1 MFNGRIGVAALV
13 VLHYRRGVM
22 SLAPQPSSPTKG
34 SVMLTARVDREL
46 LAAFDAVAEGRGGR
60 SALLRTVL
68 QQALKHV
75 ADAPRIA
82 PRADSAGNRVSLT
95 FTNAET
101 AVLDHRA
108 MERGVDR
115 AGWIKAL
122 VRRHIALK
130 TGVDDGLRDAVAP
143 IRMQLQRIGR
153 NLNQAMK
160 AGNAAM
166 MADSG
171 LQIDRELRRIADMRE
186 EINEQ
191 ITALADVLRGETAFW
206 EVAD

>member
-1 MFNGRIGVAALV
+1 MW
-13 VLHYRRGVM
+13 RRTYYITLWVM
-22 SLAPQPSSPTKG
+22 SIPPLPASPTKETA
-34 SVMLTARVDREL
+34 MLTARIDREL

-68 QQALKHV
+68 QQSLKHT

-82 PRADSAGNRVSLT
+82 PRADSPSNRVNLR
-95 FTNAET
+95 FTDVET

-108 MERGVDR
+108 AQRGVDR

-122 VRRHIALK
+122 VRRHLALK
-130 TGVDDGLRDAVAP
+130 AGVDDGLRDAVAP
-143 IRMQLQRIGR
+143 IRMQLTRIGR

-191 ITALADVLRGETAFW
+191 IAALADVLRGETAFW
-206 EVAD
+206 EVSD

>member
-1 MFNGRIGVAALV
+1 
-13 VLHYRRGVM
+13 
-22 SLAPQPSSPTKG
+22 
-34 SVMLTARVDREL
+34 MLTARVDREL
-46 LAAFDAVAEGRGGR
+46 LAAFDALAEGRGGR
-60 SALLRTVL
+60 SALLRSVL

-75 ADAPRIA
+75 GDAPRIA
-82 PRADSAGNRVSLT
+82 PRADAAGNRVSLR
-95 FTNAET
+95 FTDAEI

-108 MERGVDR
+108 AERGVDR
-115 AGWIKAL
+115 AGWVKAL
-122 VRRHIALK
+122 ARRHFGLK
-130 TGVDDGLRDAVAP
+130 GGVDDGLRDAVAP

-171 LQIDRELRRIADMRE
+171 LQIDGELRRIADMRE

-191 ITALADVLRGETAFW
+191 IAALGDVLRGDVAFW
-206 EVAD
+206 KVAD

>member
-1 MFNGRIGVAALV
+1 
-13 VLHYRRGVM
+13 
-22 SLAPQPSSPTKG
+22 
-34 SVMLTARVDREL
+34 MLTARVDREL
-46 LAAFDAVAEGRGGR
+46 LAAFDAFAEGRGGR
-60 SALLRTVL
+60 SALLRAVL
-68 QQALKHV
+68 QQALRHI
-75 ADAPRIA
+75 ADAPLIA
-82 PRADSAGNRVSLT
+82 PRAESASNRISLR
-95 FTNAET
+95 FTDAET
-101 AVLDHRA
+101 AVLDHHA
-108 MERGVDR
+108 SERGIDR

-122 VRRHIALK
+122 VRRHLALK
-130 TGVDDGLRDAVAP
+130 GGVDDGMRDAVAP

-191 ITALADVLRGETAFW
+191 IAVLGDALRGDTAYW
-206 EVAD
+206 QVAD

>member
-1 MFNGRIGVAALV
+1 MLAAP
-13 VLHYRRGVM
+13 
-22 SLAPQPSSPTKG
+22 SSSPTKATA
-34 SVMLTARVDREL
+34 MLTARVDRDL

-68 QQALKHV
+68 QQALRHV
-75 ADAPRIA
+75 ADAPRIPA
-82 PRADSAGNRVSLT
+82 REDLASNRVSLRLT
-95 FTNAET
+95 RAEA
-101 AVLDHRA
+101 AVLDQRA
-108 MERGVDR
+108 AERGVDR
-115 AGWIKAL
+115 ASWIKAL
-122 VRRHIALK
+122 IRRHLALK

-171 LQIDRELRRIADMRE
+171 LQIERELRRIAEMRE
-186 EINEQ
+186 AVNAQ
-191 ITALADVLRGETAFW
+191 LSALADVLRGDAAFW
-206 EVAD
+206 QVAD

>member
-1 MFNGRIGVAALV
+1 
-13 VLHYRRGVM
+13 M
-22 SLAPQPSSPTKG
+22 SIAPQPASPTKDTA
-34 SVMLTARVDREL
+34 MLTARVDREL

-68 QQALKHV
+68 QQSLKHV

-82 PRADSAGNRVSLT
+82 PRADSPSNRVNLR
-95 FTNAET
+95 FTDVET

-108 MERGVDR
+108 AQRGVDR

-122 VRRHIALK
+122 VRRHLALK
-130 TGVDDGLRDAVAP
+130 AGVDDGLRDAVAP
-143 IRMQLQRIGR
+143 IRMQLTRIGR

-160 AGNAAM
+160 AGNAAI

-191 ITALADVLRGETAFW
+191 IEALAAALRGETAFW

>member
-1 MFNGRIGVAALV
+1 V
-13 VLHYRRGVM
+13 
-22 SLAPQPSSPTKG
+22 PQPTSPTKEPA
-34 SVMLTARVDREL
+34 MLTARVDREL
-46 LAAFDAVAEGRGGR
+46 LAAFDALAEGRGGR

-68 QQALKHV
+68 QQSLRHV

-82 PRADSAGNRVSLT
+82 PRAESAGNRVSLR
-95 FTNAET
+95 FTDAET

-108 MERGVDR
+108 AGRGIDR

-122 VRRHIALK
+122 VRRHLALK
-130 TGVDDGLRDAVAP
+130 VGVDDGMRDAVAP

-166 MADSG
+166 MADSA

-191 ITALADVLRGETAFW
+191 ITALGDVLRGDTSYW
-206 EVAD
+206 QVAD

>member
-1 MFNGRIGVAALV
+1 
-13 VLHYRRGVM
+13 M
-22 SLAPQPSSPTKG
+22 SLTPQSSSPTKD
-34 SVMLTARVDREL
+34 SAMLTARVDREL

-68 QQALKHV
+68 QQSLKNV

-82 PRADSAGNRVSLT
+82 ARVDSAGNRVSLT
-95 FTNAET
+95 FTDAET

-108 MERGVDR
+108 AERGIDR

-122 VRRHIALK
+122 ARRHIALK
-130 TGVDDGLRDAVAP
+130 VGVDDGLRDAVAP

-166 MADSG
+166 MVDSG
-171 LQIDRELRRIADMRE
+171 LQIERELRRIADMRE

-191 ITALADVLRGETAFW
+191 IGALADVLRGEIAFW

>member
-1 MFNGRIGVAALV
+1 
-13 VLHYRRGVM
+13 M
-22 SLAPQPSSPTKG
+22 SLTSQSASPTKD
-34 SVMLTARVDREL
+34 SAMLTARVDREL

-68 QQALKHV
+68 QQSLKHV

-95 FTNAET
+95 FTDAET

-108 MERGVDR
+108 GERGVDR

-130 TGVDDGLRDAVAP
+130 AGVDDGLRDAVAP

-191 ITALADVLRGETAFW
+191 IEALAAVLRGETAFW

>member
-1 MFNGRIGVAALV
+1 
-13 VLHYRRGVM
+13 M
-22 SLAPQPSSPTKG
+22 SFVPQLASPTKEPA
-34 SVMLTARVDREL
+34 MLTARVDREL
-46 LAAFDAVAEGRGGR
+46 LAAFDALAEGRGGR

-68 QQALKHV
+68 QQSLRHV
-75 ADAPRIA
+75 ADAPQIA
-82 PRADSAGNRVSLT
+82 PRAERAGNRVSLR
-95 FTNAET
+95 FTDAET

-108 MERGVDR
+108 AGRGIDR

-122 VRRHIALK
+122 VRRHLALK
-130 TGVDDGLRDAVAP
+130 VGVDDGMRDAVAP

-171 LQIDRELRRIADMRE
+171 LQIDRELRRIAEMRE

-191 ITALADVLRGETAFW
+191 IAALGDALRGDAAYW
-206 EVAD
+206 RVAD

>member
-1 MFNGRIGVAALV
+1 
-13 VLHYRRGVM
+13 M
-22 SLAPQPSSPTKG
+22 SIAPQPASPTKDTA
-34 SVMLTARVDREL
+34 MLTVRVDREL

-68 QQALKHV
+68 QESLKH
-75 ADAPRIA
+75 AAAAPRIA
-82 PRADSAGNRVSLT
+82 ARADSPSNRVSLR
-95 FTNAET
+95 FTDAET
-101 AVLDHRA
+101 AVLAYRA
-108 MERGVDR
+108 AQRGVDR

-122 VRRHIALK
+122 VRRHLALK
-130 TGVDDGLRDAVAP
+130 AGVDDGLRDAVAP

-186 EINEQ
+186 EIDEQ
-191 ITALADVLRGETAFW
+191 ITALADVLRGEMAFW

>member
-1 MFNGRIGVAALV
+1 MT
-13 VLHYRRGVM
+13 
-22 SLAPQPSSPTKG
+22 SPTEGKAMMA
-34 SVMLTARVDREL
+34 VRVDRST
-46 LAAFDAVAEGRGGR
+46 LAAFDALAEGRGGR
-60 SALLRTVL
+60 SALLRSML
-68 QQALKHV
+68 DQAMQNV
-75 ADAPRIA
+75 ATAPRVSA
-82 PRADSAGNRVSLT
+82 RAESATGRLSITLT
-95 FTNAET
+95 PTEL
-101 AVLDHRA
+101 AVVDQRA
-108 MERGVDR
+108 AERGTDR
-115 AGWIKAL
+115 AGWVKAL
-122 VRRHIALK
+122 VRRHVGLK
-130 TGVDDGLRDAVAP
+130 GDVDDGFRDAVAP

-191 ITALADVLRGETAFW
+191 IAALGAALRGDASYW

>member
-1 MFNGRIGVAALV
+1 M
-13 VLHYRRGVM
+13 RRLSYYITPSGM
-22 SLAPQPSSPTKG
+22 SSAPQLASPTKETA
-34 SVMLTARVDREL
+34 MLTARVDREL
-46 LAAFDAVAEGRGGR
+46 LAAFDALAEGRGGR

-68 QQALKHV
+68 QQSLRHV
-75 ADAPRIA
+75 ADAPRIT
-82 PRADSAGNRVSLT
+82 PRAESAGNRVSLR
-95 FTNAET
+95 FTDAET

-108 MERGVDR
+108 ADRGIDR

-122 VRRHIALK
+122 VRRHLALK
-130 TGVDDGLRDAVAP
+130 ANVDDGMRDAVAP

-191 ITALADVLRGETAFW
+191 IAALGDALRGDAAYW
-206 EVAD
+206 RVAD

>member
-1 MFNGRIGVAALV
+1 
-13 VLHYRRGVM
+13 
-22 SLAPQPSSPTKG
+22 
-34 SVMLTARVDREL
+34 MLTARVDREL
-46 LAAFDAVAEGRGGR
+46 LAAFDALAEGRGGR

-68 QQALKHV
+68 QQSLRQV
-75 ADAPRIA
+75 GEAPRIA
-82 PRADSAGNRVSLT
+82 PRVDSAGNRISLR
-95 FTNAET
+95 FTDAET

-108 MERGVDR
+108 VERGIDR

-122 VRRHIALK
+122 VRRHLGLK
-130 TGVDDGLRDAVAP
+130 AGVDDGMRHAVAP

-171 LQIDRELRRIADMRE
+171 LQIDRELRRIADMRD

-191 ITALADVLRGETAFW
+191 ITALGDALRGDATYW
-206 EVAD
+206 QVAD

>member
-1 MFNGRIGVAALV
+1 MLAA
-13 VLHYRRGVM
+13 
-22 SLAPQPSSPTKG
+22 PSPSPTKATA
-34 SVMLTARVDREL
+34 MLTARVDRDL

-82 PRADSAGNRVSLT
+82 AREDLASNRVSLT
-95 FTNAET
+95 LTSAEA

-108 MERGVDR
+108 AERGVDR

-171 LQIDRELRRIADMRE
+171 LQIERELRRIADMRDE
-186 EINEQ
+186 VNAQ
-191 ITALADVLRGETAFW
+191 FSALADVLRGDAAFW

>member
-1 MFNGRIGVAALV
+1 
-13 VLHYRRGVM
+13 
-22 SLAPQPSSPTKG
+22 
-34 SVMLTARVDREL
+34 MLTARVDREL

-68 QQALKHV
+68 QQALRHV

-95 FTNAET
+95 FTDAET

-108 MERGVDR
+108 GERGVDR

-130 TGVDDGLRDAVAP
+130 AGVDDGLRDAVAP

-166 MADSG
+166 MADSS

-191 ITALADVLRGETAFW
+191 IASLADVLRGEIAFW

>member
-1 MFNGRIGVAALV
+1 
-13 VLHYRRGVM
+13 
-22 SLAPQPSSPTKG
+22 
-34 SVMLTARVDREL
+34 MLTARVDREL

-68 QQALKHV
+68 QEALKHV

-82 PRADSAGNRVSLT
+82 ARADSAGNRVSLT
-95 FTNAET
+95 FTDAET

-108 MERGVDR
+108 AERGVDR

-122 VRRHIALK
+122 VRRHIGLK
-130 TGVDDGLRDAVAP
+130 GTVDDGLRDAVAP

-186 EINEQ
+186 EINGQ
-191 ITALADVLRGETAFW
+191 IAALADVLRGETAFW

>member
-1 MFNGRIGVAALV
+1 LQRLLYYIIPPG
-13 VLHYRRGVM
+13 M
-22 SLAPQPSSPTKG
+22 SSAPQLASPTKETA
-34 SVMLTARVDREL
+34 MLTARVDREL
-46 LAAFDAVAEGRGGR
+46 LAAFDALAEGRGGR

-68 QQALKHV
+68 QQSLRHV

-82 PRADSAGNRVSLT
+82 PRADSAGNRVSLR
-95 FTNAET
+95 FTDAET

-108 MERGVDR
+108 ADRGIDR

-122 VRRHIALK
+122 VRRHLALK
-130 TGVDDGLRDAVAP
+130 ANVDDGMRDAVAP

-171 LQIDRELRRIADMRE
+171 LQIDRELRRITDMRE

-191 ITALADVLRGETAFW
+191 IAALGDALRGDAAYW
-206 EVAD
+206 RVAD

>member
-1 MFNGRIGVAALV
+1 
-13 VLHYRRGVM
+13 M
-22 SLAPQPSSPTKG
+22 SSAPQTSSPSNRSTT
-34 SVMLTARVDREL
+34 LTVRVDREL
-46 LAAFDAVAEGRGGR
+46 LASFDALAEGRGGR

-68 QQALKHV
+68 QEALKHV

-82 PRADSAGNRVSLT
+82 PRADSAGNRVSLR
-95 FTNAET
+95 FTDAET
-101 AVLDHRA
+101 AVIDHRA
-108 MERGVDR
+108 AERGVDR

-122 VRRHIALK
+122 VRRHIGLK
-130 TGVDDGLRDAVAP
+130 GTVDDGLRDAIAP

-171 LQIDRELRRIADMRE
+171 LQIDRELRRIAEMRE
-186 EINEQ
+186 EISEQ
-191 ITALADVLRGETAFW
+191 IAALGDTLRGELAFW

>member
-1 MFNGRIGVAALV
+1 
-13 VLHYRRGVM
+13 
-22 SLAPQPSSPTKG
+22 
-34 SVMLTARVDREL
+34 MLTARVDRDL
-46 LAAFDAVAEGRGGR
+46 LAAFDALAEGRGGR

-68 QQALKHV
+68 QQSLRHV

-82 PRADSAGNRVSLT
+82 PRADSASNRVSLR
-95 FTNAET
+95 FTDAET
-101 AVLDHRA
+101 AVLDHKA
-108 MERGVDR
+108 AERGIDR

-122 VRRHIALK
+122 VRRHLALK
-130 TGVDDGLRDAVAP
+130 NRVDDGMRDAVAP

-191 ITALADVLRGETAFW
+191 IAALGDALRGDAAYW
-206 EVAD
+206 QVAD